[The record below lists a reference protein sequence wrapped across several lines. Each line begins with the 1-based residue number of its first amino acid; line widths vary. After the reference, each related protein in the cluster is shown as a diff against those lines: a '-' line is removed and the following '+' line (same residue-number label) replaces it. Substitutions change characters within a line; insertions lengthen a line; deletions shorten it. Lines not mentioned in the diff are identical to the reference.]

1 MEKQNV
7 GVSDEFLAQMKK
19 LKRGEFGLIIPE
31 KLKNSRK
38 ELESIYSEYM
48 SGFSSRSLNPHS
60 HHLFKVS
67 VSTEFVKDKKKAFF
81 VQYR

>member
-1 MEKQNV
+1 
-7 GVSDEFLAQMKK
+7 MKK

-67 VSTEFVKDKKKAFF
+67 VSTEFVKDKKKRFCTIQI
-81 VQYR
+81 VTYLCNSLMILLLL